1 MNVIRCTEKHV
12 TLITPLFDAY
22 RRFYH
27 QPSDITGAQNFLTE
41 RLKQNESVVFAALDE
56 SGKALGFVQLYP
68 TFSSV
73 SIKKLWILNDLFVVP
88 EARKQGVGE
97 ALMEAARK
105 LAVETHA
112 KGLQLETGVG
122 NITAQRL
129 YEKLGYVRNVETYQ
143 YFLKV

>member
-1 MNVIRCTEKHV
+1 MNVIRCTEKH
-12 TLITPLFDAY
+12 TPLIAPLFDAY

-27 QPSDITGAQNFLTE
+27 QPSDITGAQKFLSE
-41 RLKQNESVVFAALDE
+41 RLTQNESVVFAALDE

-73 SIKKLWILNDLFVVP
+73 SITKLWILNDLFVVP

-97 ALMEAARK
+97 TLMEAARK
-105 LAVETHA
+105 LAFDTHA
-112 KGLQLETGVG
+112 KGLLLETGVG

-129 YEKLGYVRNVETYQ
+129 YEKLGYVRNAETYQ

>member
-1 MNVIRCTEKHV
+1 MTIIRCTEKQAA
-12 TLITPLFDAY
+12 LIAPLFDAY
-22 RRFYH
+22 RGFYH
-27 QPSDITGAQNFLTE
+27 QSPDMDGAEKFLSE
-41 RLKQNESVVFAALDE
+41 RLKNNESVVFAAVDKF
-56 SGKALGFVQLYP
+56 GKALGFVQLYP

-97 ALMEAARK
+97 SLMEAARK
-105 LAVETHA
+105 FAMETHA
-112 KGLQLETGVG
+112 KGLQLETGVE

-129 YEKLGYVRNVETYQ
+129 YEKLGYIKNVETYQ